1 MKTNMKSIKIYEILT
16 VAIILYSTIA
26 GYTQQQSDPADTIDV
41 KSPLESY
48 LKLSAENN
56 PLLKSLFNQYLAAM
70 ERLPQARALPDPTV
84 MFNIFTSP
92 VETRVGATQ
101 AGLAINQAFPW
112 FGQLSAQEEVAAQ
125 FAKSRFEVFEDER
138 NRLFFNVRST
148 YYELYVLE
156 AAITITNK
164 NIRLLESFRRLA
176 NVRLEAGTGSAV
188 DLLRVEMD
196 LAELD
201 NELKYLEDTRE
212 PILAELIEL
221 MNVDYDLTIEIPDT
235 LVTIEFQENKSVL
248 LDSIL
253 MQNPSLRKLD
263 YDIDALNSEID
274 VARKMGL
281 PSFNIGLA
289 YTNVAKRTGVEDF
302 AGNGKDSFIFPQIG
316 VRIPLYR
323 KKYKAMVNEK
333 EYLKMSVV
341 QQKENR
347 VNRLNTELE
356 KGWRD
361 YLDARRRV
369 ALYAYLIR
377 LADQSLNILLAEF
390 TSAGKDFEE
399 VLRMDR
405 QLLMYELELEKARAD
420 QNTAVAYITYLTGKN

>member
-1 MKTNMKSIKIYEILT
+1 MLF
-16 VAIILYSTIA
+16 STTA
-26 GYTQQQSDPADTIDV
+26 GYTQQKSDLADTIDV
-41 KSPLESY
+41 ISPLDSY
-48 LKLSAENN
+48 LKISAENN
-56 PLLKSLFNQYLAAM
+56 PQLKALFNQYLAAM
-70 ERLPQARALPDPTV
+70 ERLPQAKALPDPTV

-92 VETRVGATQ
+92 VETRVGATT
-101 AGLAINQAFPW
+101 AGVAISQAFPW

-125 FAKSRFEVFEDER
+125 YAKSRFEVFEDER

-156 AAITITNK
+156 AAIAITQE
-164 NIRLLESFRRLA
+164 NIRLLESFRGLA

-201 NELKYLEDTRE
+201 NELKYLEDTRQ

-221 MNVDYDLTIEIPDT
+221 MNVDYDLIIQTPDTLSTIEIQDSKN
-235 LVTIEFQENKSVL
+235 VF

-253 MQNPSLRKLD
+253 VQNPSLKKLD
-263 YDIDALNSEID
+263 YDINALNSEIE

-289 YTNVAKRTGVEDF
+289 YTNVAKRTDVSDF
-302 AGNGKDSFIFPQIG
+302 AGNGQDSFIFPQIG
-316 VRIPLYR
+316 ISIPLYR
-323 KKYKAMVNEK
+323 KKYQAMVNEK
-333 EYLKMSVV
+333 EYLKTSVE

-356 KGWRD
+356 KTWRD
-361 YLDARRRV
+361 YQDARRRV
-369 ALYAYLIR
+369 TLYAYLIR
-377 LADQSLNILLAEF
+377 LADQSLDILLAEF

-405 QLLMYELELEKARAD
+405 QLLIYELELEKARAD
-420 QNTAVAYITYLTGKN
+420 QNTAVAYITYLTGKNN